1 MLAEDQ
7 DRLAAGQQIGH
18 YEIIRLLDDSVLTKR
33 YGEHEPEFQ
42 RLVEMTHEDSNVG
55 WISHSS
61 VCIREAWSYT
71 CYSEDS
77 FGADRQ
83 LSVNRWNSYRAILAA
98 LNAESITKDGGTS
111 RQAFVPVSIEVARPT
126 DDNPFETEISEKGH
140 VYSPIEP
147 APIVSSLD
155 GISGH
160 NATTV
165 YTRLADKWYLCYRLS
180 IGKPE

>member
-1 MLAEDQ
+1 MPAEDQ
-7 DRLAAGQQIGH
+7 ERLAAGQQIGH
-18 YEIIRLLDDSVLTKR
+18 YEIIRLLDDSVLTKG

-42 RLVEMTHEDSNVG
+42 RLVEMTHDDSNVD
-55 WISHSS
+55 WISLSS
-61 VCIREAWSYT
+61 DCLREAWSYT

-83 LSVNRWNSYRAILAA
+83 FSVDRWNSYRAILAA
-98 LNAESITKDGGTS
+98 LNAERITKDGSTS
-111 RQAFVPVSIEVARPT
+111 RQVFVPVSIEAARPT
-126 DDNPFETEISEKGH
+126 DDNPFETAISEKGY

-147 APIVSSLD
+147 TLTVSSLD

-160 NATTV
+160 NETTV
-165 YTRLADKWYLCYRLS
+165 YTRLADKWYLYYRLS